1 MGSARTYLAAF
12 AELHALDDADERRRV
27 ARQGI
32 AVLAQL
38 AEREPAPLEGI
49 AADALLKSVRAA
61 LDDGVLGD
69 LEWLSPAA
77 AAIALFELAQALP
90 AGGERRELG
99 RRVLTRRRD
108 ADRDTFGRLLIA
120 LARSSPK
127 VVASE
132 GLRARLEVVL
142 SAPLT
147 APGAIGELA
156 LGLLAQPSLA
166 QSWSEIPATGSL
178 PARRLA
184 ARILAHGARE
194 AVRRLESGDRGSAQ
208 VLVRPGVRAALGR
221 LLGDREALVW
231 RFASIARGMLAHVDS
246 ELADDIDREL
256 RMTATNTQLR
266 RAAASAASALE
277 RGGAATRWAS
287 LLVERALRARE
298 SKPETGGVAH
308 GGLRIARLRALV
320 RLLDGV
326 RATAD
331 ADLGPR
337 LAAVRQLM
345 ERAQYDQ
352 SSLRR
357 AVWAALTRA
366 GDALRRDG
374 HAELTDFLLAW
385 TTAFPDEDFA
395 IVREASMVPEIE
407 KAFEAY
413 ARLQQA
419 TWAAADPADTDAI
432 RTVVE
437 RLAEH
442 PAARHCRACS
452 SASTSRGRS
461 GAAPAAPCCSPCA
474 PKNAHARTAS
484 SSHSRFPTTPA
495 MPRATSPSRSSSG
508 CSARKPAHCS
518 PCPRRRTSPAS
529 SRSMRARSPSR
540 SSSWSSSAA
549 RTSSARS
556 KPPI

>member
-221 LLGDREALVW
+221 LLGDREALEW

-246 ELADDIDREL
+246 ELADDIDRE
-256 RMTATNTQLR
+256 RRRTATNTQLR

-287 LLVERALRARE
+287 LLVERAAKE
-298 SKPETGGVAH
+298 PGVAR
-308 GGLRIARLRALV
+308 GALLGLAGLAIAAP
-320 RLLDGV
+320 
-326 RATAD
+326 AD
-331 ADLGPR
+331 ADAIAEKLVQRAPREAAESLAELRREEASPLLPRAPGAAQAWIRAQMLGDPSSGPNMQGGGFTPATGDDGRWALLHALDAELSDPR
-337 LAAVRQLM
+337 PDGIGVPISAARVALDQGDVPTALREARAAV
-345 ERAQYDQ
+345 E
-352 SSLRR
+352 
-357 AVWAALTRA
+357 
-366 GDALRRDG
+366 
-374 HAELTDFLLAW
+374 
-385 TTAFPDEDFA
+385 
-395 IVREASMVPEIE
+395 EI
-407 KAFEAY
+407 A
-413 ARLQQA
+413 
-419 TWAAADPADTDAI
+419 AAADWLAGATDEDPIDRRHSMRLLRELARELLADNAFVVVFVFVFDTDPS
-432 RTVVE
+432 RTIAKSSSGNAVVHAS
-437 RLAEH
+437 RKAVSSAW
-442 PAARHCRACS
+442 PARS
-452 SASTSRGRS
+452 SAS
-461 GAAPAAPCCSPCA
+461 PA
-474 PKNAHARTAS
+474 RV
-484 SSHSRFPTTPA
+484 
-495 MPRATSPSRSSSG
+495 
-508 CSARKPAHCS
+508 
-518 PCPRRRTSPAS
+518 
-529 SRSMRARSPSR
+529 
-540 SSSWSSSAA
+540 SAA
-549 RTSSARS
+549 HTARRS
-556 KPPI
+556 DD